1 MPEPVVCPIHSFT
14 LVCAS
19 SPACTVRCT
28 VRGHTHR
35 TQTCDPPTTR
45 ILARALPRN
54 RLRILVSF
62 RVSYRTSLHL
72 HQAPSSH
79 APLVSP
85 RTNLPL
91 LFTLSRR
98 FSLYLPPPRSAS
110 PTPLT
115 LIYVP
120 AFRIS
125 YPSHS
130 HPRSRVTPT
139 PRRPPHSSNCIPKP
153 LLPRPTPL
161 PHPIPSSPPSNN
173 SESFTLN

>member
-1 MPEPVVCPIHSFT
+1 MCQSLLYAPYTPLPWYALPLPLAQCVAQCVVTHTDLRPAHHTRTRTRATPE
-14 LVCAS
+14 S
-19 SPACTVRCT
+19 SPHSSVFPCV
-28 VRGHTHR
+28 
-35 TQTCDPPTTR
+35 D
-45 ILARALPRN
+45 
-54 RLRILVSF
+54 
-62 RVSYRTSLHL
+62 RTSLHL